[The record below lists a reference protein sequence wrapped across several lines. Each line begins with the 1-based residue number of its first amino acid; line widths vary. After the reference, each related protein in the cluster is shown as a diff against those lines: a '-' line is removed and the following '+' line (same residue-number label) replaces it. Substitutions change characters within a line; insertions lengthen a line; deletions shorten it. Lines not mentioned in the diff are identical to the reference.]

1 MTTIDESTTFA
12 QQLGHDIL
20 RKIFGEEAQTFD
32 MQEGTVLSNTDNRVI
47 YLSSDVIHAIYDVL
61 TYEAGEAW
69 SLILKHCGVIW
80 GTRVSGLLE
89 KELQGAELSKKL
101 GTLSVESYLALLET
115 YFVNHGWGKMRF
127 HLENA
132 ENHGIIR
139 ASLNHSLFA
148 HTLKEV
154 DGPVDYMIAG
164 MLESIF
170 SEISGQ
176 TLGCTQI
183 SYNYSGANTSE
194 FLISGSARIAN
205 LEQVDIHNMNP
216 NDALDVLR
224 IA

>member
-1 MTTIDESTTFA
+1 
-12 QQLGHDIL
+12 
-20 RKIFGEEAQTFD
+20 
-32 MQEGTVLSNTDNRVI
+32 
-47 YLSSDVIHAIYDVL
+47 
-61 TYEAGEAW
+61 
-69 SLILKHCGVIW
+69 
-80 GTRVSGLLE
+80 
-89 KELQGAELSKKL
+89 
-101 GTLSVESYLALLET
+101 
-115 YFVNHGWGKMRF
+115 MRF